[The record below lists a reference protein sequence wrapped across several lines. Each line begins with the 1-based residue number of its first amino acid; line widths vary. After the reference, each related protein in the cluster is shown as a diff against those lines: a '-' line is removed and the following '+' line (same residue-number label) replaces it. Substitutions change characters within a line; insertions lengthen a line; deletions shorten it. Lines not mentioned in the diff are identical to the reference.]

1 MKGYIVIII
10 ILSLISVYSTTRFL
24 LLENEI
30 RKLNKYLEK
39 ILKSKSDITED
50 YKNAADVEDARI
62 ITCTIGDRNYE
73 NLVKNINKYIKNK
86 RVERI
91 TFFNREQE
99 FKMEIA
105 NISHDLRTPLTTILG
120 YMDLIKESL
129 RDEQIR
135 IEDNVKKKDII
146 LGKEDTRENNN
157 ISESQRVEAIEHTK
171 SDIWSYIDI
180 VERRSKNLQNLI
192 EQFYEYSRLN
202 DINYVI
208 ELTKVNIT
216 QIVSEHLL
224 SYYQDFENRGIEV
237 HVDIEDRPIWVSG
250 SENTIGRIVNNLT
263 GNALKYAI
271 DGLKVKV
278 YEDDNYAYIEYSNR
292 TECMTEYDIKH
303 IFDRFFMT
311 DKSRNKS
318 SSGLGLT
325 ISRLL
330 ADKMGGE
337 VYAEYE
343 EPWFIITVKLKKWD
357 SD

>member
-1 MKGYIVIII
+1 M
-10 ILSLISVYSTTRFL
+10 
-24 LLENEI
+24 
-30 RKLNKYLEK
+30 
-39 ILKSKSDITED
+39 
-50 YKNAADVEDARI
+50 
-62 ITCTIGDRNYE
+62 
-73 NLVKNINKYIKNK
+73 VKNINKYIKNK
-86 RVERI
+86 RIERI

-135 IEDNVKKKDII
+135 IEDNVKKNDII
-146 LGKEDTRENNN
+146 LDKEDTRENNN
-157 ISESQRVEAIEHTK
+157 ISKGQRVEAIEHTK

-263 GNALKYAI
+263 GNALKYAT

>member
-10 ILSLISVYSTTRFL
+10 ILSSISVYSTTRFL

-39 ILKSKSDITED
+39 ILIAKSDITED
-50 YKNAADVEDARI
+50 YKNATDVEDAGI

-73 NLVKNINKYIKNK
+73 NFVKNINKYIKSK
-86 RVERI
+86 RIERI
-91 TFFNREQE
+91 AFLNRERE

-135 IEDNVKKKDII
+135 IEENVKK
-146 LGKEDTRENNN
+146 N
-157 ISESQRVEAIEHTK
+157 
-171 SDIWSYIDI
+171 DIWSYIDI
-180 VERRSKNLQNLI
+180 VERRSRNLQNLI

-208 ELTKVNIT
+208 ELTKVNVI

-237 HVDIEDRPIWVSG
+237 RVDIEDRPIWVIG
-250 SENTIGRIVNNLT
+250 SENAIGRIVNNLT
-263 GNALKYAI
+263 GNALKYAT
-271 DGLKVKV
+271 DGLKVNV

-292 TECMTEYDIKH
+292 AECMTEYDIKH

-337 VYAEYE
+337 VYADYE
-343 EPWFIITVKLKKWD
+343 VPWFTITVKLKKWD
-357 SD
+357 SY

>member
-1 MKGYIVIII
+1 MKKIKFLSGFFALVAVALATTFTACEKEEVNIVVEPVNAKAEVSPVV
-10 ILSLISVYSTTRFL
+10 LLVENGTIS
-24 LLENEI
+24 
-30 RKLNKYLEK
+30 
-39 ILKSKSDITED
+39 
-50 YKNAADVEDARI
+50 DVTAVA
-62 ITCTIGDRNYE
+62 TISYDKTLPIVGNP
-73 NLVKNINKYIKNK
+73 
-86 RVERI
+86 
-91 TFFNREQE
+91 
-99 FKMEIA
+99 EIA
-105 NISHDLRTPLTTILG
+105 ATTVKVTAAYKGVSTSVVVNIPALTEGQFVTLTPTIL
-120 YMDLIKESL
+120 
-129 RDEQIR
+129 
-135 IEDNVKKKDII
+135 
-146 LGKEDTRENNN
+146 
-157 ISESQRVEAIEHTK
+157 
-171 SDIWSYIDI
+171 
-180 VERRSKNLQNLI
+180 LQ
-192 EQFYEYSRLN
+192 N

-263 GNALKYAI
+263 GNALKYAT

-303 IFDRFFMT
+303 IFDRFFMK